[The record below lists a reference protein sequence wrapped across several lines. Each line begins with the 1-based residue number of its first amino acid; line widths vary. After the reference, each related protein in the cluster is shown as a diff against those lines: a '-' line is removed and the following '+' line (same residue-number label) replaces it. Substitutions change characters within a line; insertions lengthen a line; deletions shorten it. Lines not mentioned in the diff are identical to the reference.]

1 MPIPA
6 TLKDQLSLPLIAAP
20 MFLISGP
27 ELALAC
33 CRQGIVGSFPA
44 LNQRSSKGF
53 EDWLIQMNNT
63 LSGLREA
70 EPNRVVAP
78 YAVNLIVHRTNPRW
92 EADLALCKQ
101 HRVPIVITS
110 LGAASHVVDTVHSYG
125 GLVFHDVTNQKHAR
139 KAAEAG
145 VDGIIAVS
153 AGAGGHAGT
162 TNPMVLVK
170 EIRDV
175 FDGTILLAGCLSRG
189 EDLLAAQAMGAD
201 LGYMGTRFINT
212 RESRADQAYQE
223 MILEAV
229 SGDIIHTPA
238 VSGIPANFMRQS
250 LEAAGYP
257 MDKLNQPGAI
267 DYGEKLK
274 PVDDEA
280 KAWKTVWS
288 AGQGVSA
295 IHDVLTVEE
304 LIGRLRGEYRDAM
317 TQLGAR
323 YFSA

>member
-1 MPIPA
+1 MAVPA
-6 TLKDQLSLPLIAAP
+6 QLEHCLSLPLIAAP

-33 CRQGIVGSFPA
+33 CRNGIVGSFPA
-44 LNQRSSKGF
+44 LNQRTSEGF
-53 EDWLIQMNNT
+53 EQWLIEMN
-63 LSGLREA
+63 SGVDAIRKG
-70 EPNRVVAP
+70 EPGRAATP
-78 YAVNLIVHRTNPRW
+78 YAVNLIVHKTNPRW
-92 EADLALCKQ
+92 QADLELCVKHQ
-101 HRVPIVITS
+101 VPIVITS
-110 LGAASHVVDTVHSYG
+110 LGAASHVVEAVHSYG

-145 VDGIIAVS
+145 VDGIIAVA

-162 TNPMVLVK
+162 INPFVLIK
-170 EIRDV
+170 EIREV
-175 FDGTILLAGCLSRG
+175 FDGAIVLAGCLSAG
-189 EDLLAAQAMGAD
+189 EDLLALQAMGAD

-212 RESRADQAYQE
+212 EESRAGTDYQS

-257 MDKLNQPGAI
+257 MDRLNQPGAI
-267 DYGEKLK
+267 DYGKKLK

-295 IHDVLTVEE
+295 IHDIVPVKTLVD
-304 LIGRLRGEYRDAM
+304 RLCDEYQQAIARLNASPFRD
-317 TQLGAR
+317 
-323 YFSA
+323 